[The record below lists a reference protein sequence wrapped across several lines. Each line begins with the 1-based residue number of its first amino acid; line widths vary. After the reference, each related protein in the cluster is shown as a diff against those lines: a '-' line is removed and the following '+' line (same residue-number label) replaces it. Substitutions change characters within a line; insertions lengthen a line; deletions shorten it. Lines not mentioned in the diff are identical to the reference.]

1 MNGIK
6 TLHRYNEECRK
17 IVMRY
22 ASEWEVV
29 VVVLVVF
36 DVVVVLMLF
45 MLWCH

>member
-29 VVVLVVF
+29 VVFVVF